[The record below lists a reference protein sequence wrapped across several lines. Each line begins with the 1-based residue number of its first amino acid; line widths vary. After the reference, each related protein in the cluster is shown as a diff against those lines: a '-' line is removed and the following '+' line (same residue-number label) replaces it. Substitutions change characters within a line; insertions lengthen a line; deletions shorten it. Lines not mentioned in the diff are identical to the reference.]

1 MTAKVLIGT
10 SGFGYSDWHAR
21 NEKTQIA
28 FYPSILTE
36 QQRLA
41 WYSEVFSTVEINT
54 SFYHF
59 PRLNVVR
66 RWEKQVP
73 DNFLFAFKI
82 PKLITHEKRL
92 IDFHSDLE
100 RFLDTMSTGLR
111 EKMGPALLQ
120 LPPKFSDE
128 NRQALAVFLR
138 HWPSELKLA
147 VEFRE
152 KTWVRKTHVNR
163 TISLLAK
170 FNAAYCIVDEP
181 LLPPITPVTADFSY
195 IRLHGHGLK
204 LWYRYLYSRKEL
216 LVWKEKIEALKDQA
230 TKEIFTY
237 FNNHPAGSA
246 PANARQ
252 LAILLKQ
259 PLKKLE
265 TINMAT
271 VRRRAG
277 ERAQASLEQFMTVP
291 DVQINDFLR
300 YCSQCGEM
308 VLKEDRFCETCGSA
322 LENE

>member
-1 MTAKVLIGT
+1 MTAKILLGT
-10 SGFGYSDWHAR
+10 SGFGYSDWQAR
-21 NEKTQIA
+21 NEKTKIA

-41 WYSEVFSTVEINT
+41 WYSEVFPTVEINT

-59 PRLNVVR
+59 PRLGVVR
-66 RWEKQVP
+66 RWEKHVP
-73 DNFLFAFKI
+73 ENFLFAFKI
-82 PKLITHEKRL
+82 PKLITHEKKL
-92 IDFHSDLE
+92 IDFHTDLE
-100 RFLDTMSTGLR
+100 RFLNTMTSGLR
-111 EKMGPALLQ
+111 KKLGPALLQ

-128 NRQALAVFLR
+128 NRQALAVFLK

-152 KTWVRKTHVNR
+152 RSWVKHLDQTVN
-163 TISLLAK
+163 LLSKYNVA
-170 FNAAYCIVDEP
+170 FCIVDEP

-204 LWYRYLYSRKEL
+204 IWYRYLYSRKEL
-216 LVWKEKIEALKDQA
+216 LTWKDKIEALKDQ
-230 TKEIFTY
+230 TREIFTY

-246 PANARQ
+246 PSNARQ

-265 TINMAT
+265 TIDMAV

-277 ERAQASLEQFMTVP
+277 EKAQSSLEQFLTVP

-300 YCSQCGEM
+300 YCDQCGEM
-308 VLKEDRFCETCGSA
+308 VLRDDYFCETCGSQ
-322 LENE
+322 LQSD